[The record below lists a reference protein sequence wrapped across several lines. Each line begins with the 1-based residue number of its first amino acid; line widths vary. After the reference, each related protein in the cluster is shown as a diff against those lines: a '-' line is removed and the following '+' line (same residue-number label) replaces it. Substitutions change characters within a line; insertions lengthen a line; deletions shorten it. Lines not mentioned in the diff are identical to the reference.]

1 MQIYNRKIRLS
12 RVFVKFFALIF
23 STQIKLFNHQL
34 FSDALFFKNF
44 SLYLR
49 DNNMKREIW
58 QIILYL
64 FASMVL
70 S

>member
-1 MQIYNRKIRLS
+1 MQIYNSKMRLS
-12 RVFVKFFALIF
+12 RVFVKFFVFIF
-23 STQIKLFNHQL
+23 SPQIKLFNHQH
-34 FSDALFFKNF
+34 FSIALFFKKF

-49 DNNMKREIW
+49 DNNIKREIW
-58 QIILYL
+58 QIIRYL